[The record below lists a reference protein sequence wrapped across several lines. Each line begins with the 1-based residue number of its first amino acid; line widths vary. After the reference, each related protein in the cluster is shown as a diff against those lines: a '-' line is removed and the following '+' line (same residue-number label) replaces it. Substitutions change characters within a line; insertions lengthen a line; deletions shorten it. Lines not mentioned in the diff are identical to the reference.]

1 MDLSRAGAVVQ
12 SAEQSSAGQSSSAG
26 QCVSVEFSAP
36 ILHLVESLRQISPT
50 MLPSKQFGSQPALL
64 AVYHILSFLDISNF
78 IFQLVLFFL
87 LRQFSQ
93 AFRKGPLRLRAF
105 RASFFFLLNTFAC
118 PFLSP
123 SSLACGFLYLLST
136 MIGWVED
143 WLPRSGYV

>member
-12 SAEQSSAGQSSSAG
+12 SAEQSSAGQSSRAG
-26 QCVSVEFSAP
+26 QCRVEQQGPVLCLRP
-36 ILHLVESLRQISPT
+36 ILGSNSPLSRMLRQISPT

-105 RASFFFLLNTFAC
+105 YFSCLILLLVLFFLLLLWLVGFFNSC
-118 PFLSP
+118 PP
-123 SSLACGFLYLLST
+123 
-136 MIGWVED
+136 
-143 WLPRSGYV
+143 